1 MSTADSDDDGS
12 DVELGDFDDYDPLAD
27 DADDADG
34 PPTAVADDDG
44 DGDGDGDDEE
54 ADAGSGDREDA
65 ASAHHQAVDSRKIF
79 VVPKEERISSHVMT
93 LGEMTRAIAIRAAQ
107 ISTHPDT
114 FTDVEGLSD
123 EMRIARKELEDR
135 MSPLDVRREVGRTSK
150 GESIIEIW
158 SANEMTLPL
167 TN

>member
-12 DVELGDFDDYDPLAD
+12 DVELADFDDYDPLAVDD
-27 DADDADG
+27 DADD
-34 PPTAVADDDG
+34 PPAVAD
-44 DGDGDGDDEE
+44 DGDGDDEE
-54 ADAGSGDREDA
+54 DDAGSGEREDA
-65 ASAHHQAVDSRKIF
+65 TSAQHQAVDSRKIF
-79 VVPKEERISSHVMT
+79 VVAKEERISSHVMT

-150 GESIIEIW
+150 GEAIIEIW
-158 SANEMTLPL
+158 SVNEMTLPL